1 MEKLLRGLPNTREA
15 RDKTRFAQFTRAI
28 IRAAALVFGLLV
40 AYLQIKDIRPD
51 ALLTP
56 HSADIIWRLALIFY
70 YWSWVAGLNFDI
82 NIQELAY
89 LAFPGQGRWPLQL
102 YVILAVFVTV
112 AAILLLSYGNITRFS
127 LALTGFLLVDYASWF
142 YMRRFI
148 RGSIDESRTTYA
160 TEGKFYEV
168 EILSMVESQVF
179 GQWKLWRLAAG
190 AAIVIAADVFAFN
203 RAFREATADAVQM
216 ICPWLS
222 SGDAA
227 LLFYSALFLLYVL
240 LMELWLWSHR
250 IRMYLRL
257 DTLEHLNDRYH
268 LTPR

>member
-89 LAFPGQGRWPLQL
+89 VAFPGQGRWPLQL

-112 AAILLLSYGNITRFS
+112 AAILLLSYGNITHFS

-203 RAFREATADAVQM
+203 RAFRQATADAVQM

-227 LLFYSALFLLYVL
+227 LLFYSSLFLLYVL